1 MCFSDFLL
9 IVRHYDEGA
18 GVSWVELQ
26 IETIQEEGME
36 LLKKLIAQRKVDYQ
50 SMRWNNYG

>member
-1 MCFSDFLL
+1 M
-9 IVRHYDEGA
+9 
-18 GVSWVELQ
+18 ELQ

-36 LLKKLIAQRKVDYQ
+36 LLEKTADYE

>member
-1 MCFSDFLL
+1 MK
-9 IVRHYDEGA
+9 
-18 GVSWVELQ
+18 LQ